1 MEILYVDESWY
12 YLILINLSHDCT
24 KCVLKIKEALTKNK
38 QPLMKWSILLVSLP
52 LEDIFR
58 VLIAFKCNEH
68 RTGLYKF
75 PFGTP
80 QICINV

>member
-24 KCVLKIKEALTKNK
+24 KSVLKVNEALTKNK

-58 VLIAFKCNEH
+58 VLIVLNVVSTEQD
-68 RTGLYKF
+68 Y
-75 PFGTP
+75 
-80 QICINV
+80 INSPLELFRSV